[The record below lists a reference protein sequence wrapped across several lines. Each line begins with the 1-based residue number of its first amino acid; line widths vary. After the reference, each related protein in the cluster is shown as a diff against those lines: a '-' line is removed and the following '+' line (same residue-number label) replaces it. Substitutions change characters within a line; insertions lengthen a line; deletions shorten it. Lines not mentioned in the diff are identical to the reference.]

1 MSRFLHRLSLIE
13 DENAEREEA
22 EIEDYESDSD
32 RESAYTLVKTEN
44 SWSYKYNLIISE
56 LTLNYYLS

>member
-1 MSRFLHRLSLIE
+1 MSCFLHRLSLIE

-32 RESAYTLVKTEN
+32 HESAYTLVKTEK
-44 SWSYKYNLIISE
+44 SCSYKYNWII
-56 LTLNYYLS
+56 N